1 MVERRKPL
9 PVGREM
15 GARTSSG
22 NIQDFFREHVAA
34 PCVEVRVWSTVNSRQ
49 S

>member
-1 MVERRKPL
+1 MVKRRKAL
-9 PVGREM
+9 HVGREM
-15 GARTSSG
+15 GARTNGG
-22 NIQDFFREHVAA
+22 NIQDFFREQVAA